1 VPRYFFHITDGQT
14 HRDGIGTELPSLA
27 EARREAIAT
36 FGDLVKNRNDWTAH
50 EWRIE
55 IADIEV
61 RTLLTLRVLIDEV
74 QGEAA

>member
-1 VPRYFFHITDGQT
+1 VHRYFFHITDGQS
-14 HRDGIGTELPSLA
+14 HRDGIGTELPSLM

-36 FGDLVKNRNDWTAH
+36 FGDLVKNRVDWTAH

-55 IADIEV
+55 IANIEG
-61 RTLLTLRVLIDEV
+61 RTLLTLNVLVSEV